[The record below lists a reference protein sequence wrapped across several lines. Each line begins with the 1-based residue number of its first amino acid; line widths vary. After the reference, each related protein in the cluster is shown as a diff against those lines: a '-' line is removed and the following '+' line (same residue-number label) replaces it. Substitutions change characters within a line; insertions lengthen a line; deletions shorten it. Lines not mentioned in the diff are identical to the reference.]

1 MAAELN
7 FSEYQAIRR
16 RHQRE
21 EEDDAAEDAPP
32 PAPPTKDGSNE
43 PTPSESWSERAGAF
57 AELHET
63 QLVMT
68 LLIVADL
75 AASTF
80 LLLFDCHGTAIAA
93 QLPTSAAKL
102 LESFTGFTTFLFFFE
117 LCALVVAFQERFF
130 LHPGYAIDVVV
141 AALCLRAEIMLDGDK
156 EVRLLGFLRL
166 WRLSRLH
173 ETLNSAERAKTEE
186 AEAAMI
192 QEQERALRSAAP
204 APVFRESSSGNA
216 AASRPVSSGA
226 RAASSGAASPWPRSR
241 RSDASRNASRTRS
254 AVSRPSIACHPFMT
268 HVDRVVPA
276 SGASVV
282 AVLDDHR
289 FAATRNCWRQAT
301 RIALARNG
309 NAMPRRESSEQH
321 ELACRNMLQR

>member
-32 PAPPTKDGSNE
+32 PAPPKKDDE
-43 PTPSESWSERAGAF
+43 PI
-57 AELHET
+57 
-63 QLVMT
+63 VMT

-93 QLPTSAAKL
+93 RLPAGAAKL

-216 AASRPVSSGA
+216 AASRPASSGA

-276 SGASVV
+276 SGASVG
-282 AVLDDHR
+282 AVLDHR
-289 FAATRNCWRQAT
+289 FAATRNARCWRQAT

-309 NAMPRRESSEQH
+309 NAMPRRVSPIRTARARML
-321 ELACRNMLQR
+321 ELACSTCVHDAMLQR

>member
-32 PAPPTKDGSNE
+32 PAPPKKDGANE
-43 PTPSESWSERAGAF
+43 PIMPSESWSERAGAF

-93 QLPTSAAKL
+93 RLPAGAAKL

-156 EVRLLGFLRL
+156 EVRCSSGSGACRGST
-166 WRLSRLH
+166 RRS
-173 ETLNSAERAKTEE
+173 TP
-186 AEAAMI
+186 
-192 QEQERALRSAAP
+192 RSA
-204 APVFRESSSGNA
+204 
-216 AASRPVSSGA
+216 
-226 RAASSGAASPWPRSR
+226 R
-241 RSDASRNASRTRS
+241 R
-254 AVSRPSIACHPFMT
+254 
-268 HVDRVVPA
+268 
-276 SGASVV
+276 
-282 AVLDDHR
+282 
-289 FAATRNCWRQAT
+289 
-301 RIALARNG
+301 
-309 NAMPRRESSEQH
+309 PRR
-321 ELACRNMLQR
+321 RRRR

>member
-21 EEDDAAEDAPP
+21 EEDDAAEDTPP
-32 PAPPTKDGSNE
+32 KTPPTKDGANE

-93 QLPTSAAKL
+93 RLPAGAAKL

-204 APVFRESSSGNA
+204 APVFREPDRRASAARERPRAGDVERARLEGVVAEGNN
-216 AASRPVSSGA
+216 A
-226 RAASSGAASPWPRSR
+226 RARLEKMCRAFKDEIDTLNEALVVAGADGRG
-241 RSDASRNASRTRS
+241 
-254 AVSRPSIACHPFMT
+254 VSR
-268 HVDRVVPA
+268 
-276 SGASVV
+276 
-282 AVLDDHR
+282 
-289 FAATRNCWRQAT
+289 
-301 RIALARNG
+301 
-309 NAMPRRESSEQH
+309 E
-321 ELACRNMLQR
+321 

>member
-32 PAPPTKDGSNE
+32 PAPPTKDGANE

-93 QLPTSAAKL
+93 RLPAGAAKL

-204 APVFRESSSGNA
+204 APVFREPDRRASAARERPRAGDVERARLEGVVAEGNN
-216 AASRPVSSGA
+216 A
-226 RAASSGAASPWPRSR
+226 RARLEKMCRAFKDEIDTLNEALVVAGADGRG
-241 RSDASRNASRTRS
+241 
-254 AVSRPSIACHPFMT
+254 VSREE
-268 HVDRVVPA
+268 R
-276 SGASVV
+276 
-282 AVLDDHR
+282 
-289 FAATRNCWRQAT
+289 
-301 RIALARNG
+301 
-309 NAMPRRESSEQH
+309 
-321 ELACRNMLQR
+321 

>member
-21 EEDDAAEDAPP
+21 EEDDAAEDTPP
-32 PAPPTKDGSNE
+32 KTPPTKDGANE

-93 QLPTSAAKL
+93 RLPAGAAKL

-204 APVFRESSSGNA
+204 APVFREPDRRASAARERRPAQATSNA
-216 AASRPVSSGA
+216 RASRASSPRATTRA
-226 RAASSGAASPWPRSR
+226 RASR
-241 RSDASRNASRTRS
+241 RCAARSRTRS
-254 AVSRPSIACHPFMT
+254 TRSTRRSSSPGPTDGVFRARRDDRSCFGEFVPGNPSMLREMIAGADGRVARVRSRDASRD
-268 HVDRVVPA
+268 DRA
-276 SGASVV
+276 S
-282 AVLDDHR
+282 
-289 FAATRNCWRQAT
+289 TK
-301 RIALARNG
+301 
-309 NAMPRRESSEQH
+309 
-321 ELACRNMLQR
+321 

>member
-21 EEDDAAEDAPP
+21 EEDDVAEDAPP
-32 PAPPTKDGSNE
+32 PAPPKKDDE
-43 PTPSESWSERAGAF
+43 PI
-57 AELHET
+57 
-63 QLVMT
+63 VMT

-93 QLPTSAAKL
+93 RLPAGAAKL

-204 APVFRESSSGNA
+204 APVFREPDRRASAARERRPAQATSNA
-216 AASRPVSSGA
+216 RASR
-226 RAASSGAASPWPRSR
+226 ASSPRATTRARDSR
-241 RSDASRNASRTRS
+241 RCAARSRTRS
-254 AVSRPSIACHPFMT
+254 TRSTRRSSSPGPTDGVFRARRDDRSCFGEFVPGNPSMLREMIAGADGRVARVRSRDASRD
-268 HVDRVVPA
+268 DRA
-276 SGASVV
+276 S
-282 AVLDDHR
+282 
-289 FAATRNCWRQAT
+289 TK
-301 RIALARNG
+301 
-309 NAMPRRESSEQH
+309 
-321 ELACRNMLQR
+321 

>member
-1 MAAELN
+1 
-7 FSEYQAIRR
+7 
-16 RHQRE
+16 
-21 EEDDAAEDAPP
+21 
-32 PAPPTKDGSNE
+32 
-43 PTPSESWSERAGAF
+43 
-57 AELHET
+57 
-63 QLVMT
+63 MT

-226 RAASSGAASPWPRSR
+226 RAASSGAASP
-241 RSDASRNASRTRS
+241 
-254 AVSRPSIACHPFMT
+254 
-268 HVDRVVPA
+268 
-276 SGASVV
+276 
-282 AVLDDHR
+282 
-289 FAATRNCWRQAT
+289 
-301 RIALARNG
+301 
-309 NAMPRRESSEQH
+309 
-321 ELACRNMLQR
+321 

>member
-1 MAAELN
+1 
-7 FSEYQAIRR
+7 
-16 RHQRE
+16 
-21 EEDDAAEDAPP
+21 
-32 PAPPTKDGSNE
+32 
-43 PTPSESWSERAGAF
+43 
-57 AELHET
+57 
-63 QLVMT
+63 MT

-93 QLPTSAAKL
+93 RLPAGAAKL

-204 APVFRESSSGNA
+204 APVFREPDRRASAARERPRAGDVERARLEGVVAEGNN
-216 AASRPVSSGA
+216 A
-226 RAASSGAASPWPRSR
+226 RARLEKMCRAFKDEIDTLNEALVVAGADGRG
-241 RSDASRNASRTRS
+241 
-254 AVSRPSIACHPFMT
+254 VSR
-268 HVDRVVPA
+268 
-276 SGASVV
+276 
-282 AVLDDHR
+282 
-289 FAATRNCWRQAT
+289 
-301 RIALARNG
+301 
-309 NAMPRRESSEQH
+309 E
-321 ELACRNMLQR
+321 